1 MEILRMA
8 KVTNSRL
15 ITIVALLTFAT
26 FGSVSAAPQIRLSIA
41 TGPPGSPDL
50 QIGSALARLISR
62 NIPNVQATAEVT
74 EGHPQNI
81 RLIETKRADLA
92 FTGAVLAADA
102 FLGEGELKDNP
113 IPVRALTPVI
123 DLFIH
128 LVTIEGIGITTIE
141 DMRGRRVAVGPSGS
155 PLERNALRVL
165 KAGGIDERDIR
176 KEGLGL
182 AESAAA
188 LRDKRIEAFFTFGP
202 LPIPAVLDL
211 ATTPG
216 IRIKLIPLDAVLPPL
231 QKEYGKRYIKVTI
244 RKEFY
249 PGLMADVPTV
259 GPPYQLLAYRDFN
272 ADLAYHVTKLI
283 YEKRHELVQEY
294 RPAQYITLIGIAS
307 RAPIP
312 FHPGAIRYFKER
324 GVEGF

>member
-1 MEILRMA
+1 MA
-8 KVTNSRL
+8 KATNFRL
-15 ITIVALLTFAT
+15 VTIVTLLTFAI
-26 FGSVSAAPQIRLSIA
+26 FESVSAAPQVRLSIA

-50 QIGSALARLISR
+50 QIGRALAGVISR
-62 NIPNVQATAEVT
+62 NIPNVQATAQVT
-74 EGHPQNI
+74 GGHPENI
-81 RLIETKRADLA
+81 RLIGTKHADLA

-113 IPVRALTPVI
+113 LPVRTLTPII
-123 DLFIH
+123 DLYIH

-141 DMRGRRVAVGPSGS
+141 DMRGRRVSVGPSGS
-155 PLERNALRVL
+155 PLERNALRIL
-165 KAGGIDERDIR
+165 KAAGIDHERDIR

-182 AESAAA
+182 AESVAA
-188 LRDKRIEAFFTFGP
+188 LRDKRIEALFTFGP
-202 LPIPAVLDL
+202 LPIPAVLNL

-216 IRIKLIPLDAVLPPL
+216 IRIKLIPLDAVLPSL
-231 QKEYGKRYIKVTI
+231 QKEFGKRYINVTI

-249 PGLMADVPTV
+249 PGLTADVPTV
-259 GPPYQLLAYRDFN
+259 GPPYQLLAHRDFN

-283 YEKRHELVQEY
+283 YEKRHELAQEF
-294 RPAQYITLIGIAS
+294 RPAQYITLIGVAG

-324 GVEGF
+324 GIEGF